1 MIGDVYK
8 TCFWK
13 SVHKG
18 RPPGV
23 ISVEAPPGSHL
34 RQLPQR
40 SRELISL
47 KWVPWPDRKVIWIGP
62 LWLSRLTRWW
72 VGQPILW
79 RLGSDKMSLW
89 FDFQINH
96 QVSQRRLKL
105 SGRLNILKKKNITKP
120 FKREI
125 WNAELDLN
133 IPHPLY
139 SAELN
144 ACCSIGSVQL
154 SWTERVYS
162 TQLNWVELNAWV
174 WVHPYIRPKTEF
186 FLCKWE

>member
-62 LWLSRLTRWW
+62 LWHSRLTRWW

-79 RLGSDKMSLW
+79 RLGSDKMSLS
-89 FDFQINH
+89 FDFRINH

-120 FKREI
+120 FKIWEREI
-125 WNAELDLN
+125 WNLNITLNMPTAESSQNQQDLN
-133 IPHPLY
+133 MGWLSY
-139 SAELN
+139 SGLWLWLAN
-144 ACCSIGSVQL
+144 IQKPYSINV
-154 SWTERVYS
+154 TES
-162 TQLNWVELNAWV
+162 
-174 WVHPYIRPKTEF
+174 TEF
-186 FLCKWE
+186 EYY